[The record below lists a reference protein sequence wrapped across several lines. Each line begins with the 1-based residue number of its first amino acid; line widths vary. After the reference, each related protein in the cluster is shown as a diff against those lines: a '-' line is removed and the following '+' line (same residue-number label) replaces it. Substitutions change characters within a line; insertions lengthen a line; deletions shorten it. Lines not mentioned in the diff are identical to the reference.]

1 MKRREILAA
10 CGAAALAG
18 LVRPARAEGL
28 TLEEIRKAGVLRI
41 GVEATYVPFTFRK
54 DGKITGYDLDLA
66 TLMCADLGVQPEMV
80 DTAWA
85 GVIPSLYAYKFDVI
99 MTSLSYSPERMQKVG
114 YSIPYAEASLAMLI
128 RAGDAANVLSPMDLS
143 GKIVGTKLG
152 SPSEQWVKKQEPA
165 IAAAKGKGFAEIK
178 TFNDDPSRYMALAQ
192 GRVDAVVN
200 SIASLAMV
208 LKDQPGTF
216 ALVRGVGA
224 DNWAGIATRK
234 EDVELIAWLDAQLR
248 RLKANDAIYKL
259 QEKWFGVR
267 MNLPDALPAA

>member
-1 MKRREILAA
+1 MIAA
-10 CGAAALAG
+10 RLI
-18 LVRPARAEGL
+18 RPASAEEL
-28 TLEEIRKAGVLRI
+28 TLAEIKKSGTMRI

-54 DGKITGYDLDLA
+54 DGKIVGYDHDLA
-66 TLMCADLGVQPEMV
+66 ALMCADLGVQPEMI

-85 GVIPSLYAYKFDVI
+85 GVIPSLYAHKFDLI

-128 RAGDAANVLSPMDLS
+128 RAADADKIRSPMDLA

-165 IAAAKGKGFAEIK
+165 IVAAKGKGFGEIK
-178 TFNDDPSRYMALAQ
+178 TFNDDPTRYLALAQ

-216 ALVRGVGA
+216 ALVRGIGS
-224 DNWAGIATRK
+224 DNWAGIAARK
-234 EDVELIAWLDAQLR
+234 EDVELIAWLDGQIR
-248 RLKANDAIYKL
+248 RLKANGELYKL
-259 QEKWFGVR
+259 QEQWFGFR